1 MPATKQSD
9 EIDLVKLLLKFVTT
23 LRNNFWLIVIFFL
36 AGATLGV
43 IHFFTSRKVFENKM
57 IVSSNILTNSY
68 ANILFQN
75 VNRHL
80 EEGDRTVIA
89 TQLHISPETVTQLLS
104 LKIESVRRDEVNN
117 ANERDRFL
125 ITVNV
130 FDQGILPELQAGI
143 LSYLEENEYVK
154 TRTEQTRKTSK
165 QMLAAIEK
173 EIADIET
180 FKKGVIS
187 GEFFQSAKGNVM
199 FDPTTVNSKIIEL
212 TEKKLTLQN
221 SLELSN
227 SVYVIEGFDK
237 FQKQNKPKLSIS
249 LTAGCFIGLFFV
261 GVLMAFKSIRGLLR
275 MADASK

>member
-9 EIDLVKLLLKFVTT
+9 EIDLVKLLLKLVTT

-36 AGATLGV
+36 AGAALGM
-43 IHFFTSRKVFENKM
+43 IHFFTARKVFENKM

-75 VNRHL
+75 INRHL
-80 EEGDRTVIA
+80 DEGDGAVIA
-89 TQLHISPETVTQLLS
+89 TQLHISPETVKQLLS

-143 LSYLEENEYVK
+143 LTYLEENEYVK
-154 TRTEQTRKTSK
+154 ARTEQTRKTSK
-165 QMLAAIEK
+165 EMLAALEK
-173 EIADIET
+173 EIADIEA
-180 FKKGVIS
+180 FKKRLIN

-212 TEKKLTLQN
+212 TEKKLTVQN
-221 SLELSN
+221 SLELGN

-237 FQKQNKPKLSIS
+237 FQKHNKPKLSIS
-249 LTAGCFIGLFFV
+249 IVTGCFIGLFFV
-261 GVLMAFKSIRGLLR
+261 GLFLAFKSIRSLLR
-275 MADASK
+275 MADTSK